1 MATKEVIHKAEQRL
15 RLIAFDISTHFKDNF
30 QGTGFKAQLA
40 ADSRTSAILYR
51 RFFKEYGLVEAE
63 VVVSPPDTRGGEE
76 SLEEEDTPLVNVFWT
91 EMMKRFGK
99 EEEYVL
105 QLISSFSRED
115 GVEILIV
122 VDKLLT
128 GFDEPRNTVLYIDKS
143 LKEHSILQAISRVN
157 RIYPGK
163 EFGYVVDYRGILGE
177 LNEAMNTYEA
187 LGGFDSADV
196 DLTGAVIDTHAEVRT
211 LPQKHSDLWDV
222 FKAVRNKQDNEALEL
237 HLAPEDRPAGFL

>member
-1 MATKEVIHKAEQRL
+1 M
-15 RLIAFDISTHFKDNF
+15 
-30 QGTGFKAQLA
+30 
-40 ADSRTSAILYR
+40 
-51 RFFKEYGLVEAE
+51 
-63 VVVSPPDTRGGEE
+63 
-76 SLEEEDTPLVNVFWT
+76 
-91 EMMKRFGK
+91 
-99 EEEYVL
+99 
-105 QLISSFSRED
+105 
-115 GVEILIV
+115 

-163 EFGYVVDYRGILGE
+163 EFGYIVDYRGILGE

-222 FKAVRNKQDNEALEL
+222 FKEVRNKRDNEAMEQ
-237 HLAPEDRPAGFL
+237 HLAPGGSPAGFL